1 MLPAGERP
9 ASKTPEE
16 LLAGQG
22 IQELEYKI
30 TLLESE
36 LQIMNPDMGAME
48 AYRLKDAE
56 HTQRLADLE
65 ALTAER
71 DQVLSCWD
79 VWGPRAAAGSV
90 EVFCQ

>member
-1 MLPAGERP
+1 MLSAGEMP

-16 LLAGQG
+16 LAGQG

-30 TLLESE
+30 ALLESE
-36 LQIMNPDMGAME
+36 LKIMNPDMGAME

-56 HTQRLADLE
+56 HTQRLAELE

-71 DQVLSCWD
+71 DQVPSCCN
-79 VWGPRAAAGSV
+79 VWGPPAAAGFIQV
-90 EVFCQ
+90 LHQ